1 MKNAKKKHPI
11 FIVLLCILITF
22 SFIPIINLLYMLLS
36 TLLAATDAAWLKWI
50 LLSGDMNRFDSIR
63 CLLMIIPSFFIYRQL
78 KKQSD
83 AGVLN
88 WPLAKGSTYSILT
101 GIGFTGMAF
110 LWLRF
115 AEKFFSKIDLLQK
128 SLAAMADTVI
138 NPSAQELFLLILV
151 AGILVP
157 ILEELLFRGI
167 IFSLLEKIRKG
178 RFAIIVSAFLFALAH
193 LNPIQGVYTF
203 IMGLIAGLIYLK
215 TRDLRWPILM
225 HMTINTLSA
234 LTSLAS
240 LQAYLHLWNV
250 FTVILIIPVL
260 LLLWKWS
267 GAMENSAAN

>member
-36 TLLAATDAAWLKWI
+36 AMLTATNAAWLKWI

-63 CLLMIIPSFFIYRQL
+63 CLIMIIPSFFIYRQL

-88 WPLAKGSTYSILT
+88 WPLAKGSVYSILT
-101 GIGFTGMAF
+101 GIGFTGIAF
-110 LWLRF
+110 IWLQF
-115 AEKFFSKIDLLQK
+115 AEKFLSKINWIHK
-128 SLAAMADTVI
+128 SLEAMGETVI
-138 NPSAQELFLLILV
+138 NPTMQEFLLLILA

-167 IFSLLEKIRKG
+167 IFSILEKIQKG
-178 RFAIIVSAFLFALAH
+178 WFAIIISAFLFALAH
-193 LNPIQGVYTF
+193 MNAVQGVYTF

-215 TRDLRWPILM
+215 TRDLRWTIFM
-225 HMTINTLSA
+225 HMTINILSA
-234 LTSLAS
+234 FTSLAAM
-240 LQAYLHLWNV
+240 QAYVHLWNI
-250 FTVILIIPVL
+250 FTIIMIIPTL
-260 LLLWKWS
+260 LLIWKLNNTKS
-267 GAMENSAAN
+267 PTMF